1 MRRLR
6 KLPEIDLQT
15 QLRLVEATDQI
26 SRHRS
31 PKEEADRLYRLA
43 RQAVWFEVIIRK
55 LRQMSGGGVRC
66 MYCSGS
72 EASNVEHF
80 RPKAIFPERAM
91 DWNNFLWICGICN
104 QKKGDHFPPDTG
116 EGAMIINPIESNP
129 WDYFFIDEFGN
140 LTEIWRSD
148 LNDVD
153 PRAKSTMVHL
163 GLDREA
169 LQLVRQERLEDLRRQ
184 ISDLTELFTAGTAS
198 KNELRNRI
206 RGWKRQSY
214 QPDVADY
221 FLNGPGR
228 TEEPFASLIRLVR

>member
-1 MRRLR
+1 VRKLR
-6 KLPEIDLQT
+6 KRSEIDLGT
-15 QLRLVEATDQI
+15 QRRLVDATDQI
-26 SRHRS
+26 FRHRF
-31 PKEEADRLYRLA
+31 PKEEADRVYRLA
-43 RQAVWFEVIIRK
+43 RQAAWFEIIVRT
-55 LRQMSGGGVRC
+55 LRRMSGVGVRC

-91 DWNNFLWICGICN
+91 DWNNLLWVCGICN
-104 QKKGDHFPPDTG
+104 QKKGDHFPPDTEPG
-116 EGAMIINPIESNP
+116 EMIINPVESNP

-148 LNDVD
+148 LNDID

-163 GLDREA
+163 GLGREA
-169 LQLVRQERLEDLRRQ
+169 LQLVRQERLQDLRSQ
-184 ISDLTELFTAGTAS
+184 ISDSVELFTAGSVS
-198 KNELRNRI
+198 KNELRIRI
-206 RGWKRQSY
+206 RRWKRQSY

-228 TEEPFASLIRLVR
+228 TEEPFASLFRLIR